1 MMESNDPET
10 RITTTEGSGNAGPEN
25 PNIDD
30 LLAKLERLETTVD
43 DEHERHKVRQT
54 IALVERMPGSRA
66 FTRRVSKYTTRDMA
80 ESFVGAVLF
89 SLPLLVEDGVFEIA
103 DYLTS
108 VTVGAIPPFFLAN
121 MAFVVVLTAGM
132 LYYTDFRDVQ
142 IHRPLFGII
151 PRRLIGVLVISLLT
165 AAMMMYMW
173 GRLAA
178 EDPTSFEIVGR
189 ITVIWAA
196 AAFGAALGDI
206 LPGESTGTDVSELL
220 ERPGSE
226 R

>member
-1 MMESNDPET
+1 MTESNGLEPGT
-10 RITTTEGSGNAGPEN
+10 KKGAGSENAGPED
-25 PNIDD
+25 PNIGD
-30 LLAKLERLETTVD
+30 LIAKLERLESTVD
-43 DEHERHKVRQT
+43 EGHERQKVRQT

-66 FTRRVSKYTTRDMA
+66 FTQRVSKYTTRDMA
-80 ESFVGAVLF
+80 EAFVGAVLF

-108 VTVGAIPPFFLAN
+108 VTVGAIPAFFLAN
-121 MAFVVVLTAGM
+121 VTFVVVLTAGM

-142 IHRPLFGII
+142 IHRPVFGII

-178 EDPTSFEIVGR
+178 EDPTSFETVGR

-220 ERPGSE
+220 DRSGSE

>member
-1 MMESNDPET
+1 MTEPNDSEMGTPHTES
-10 RITTTEGSGNAGPEN
+10 SGNAGPDD

-30 LLAKLERLETTVD
+30 LIAKLERLETTVD
-43 DEHERHKVRQT
+43 DDHERRKVRQT

-80 ESFVGAVLF
+80 EAFVGAVLF

-108 VTVGAIPPFFLAN
+108 VTIASVPPFFIAN
-121 MAFVVVLTAGM
+121 VVFVVVLTAGM

-142 IHRPLFGII
+142 IHRPVFGII
-151 PRRLIGVLVISLLT
+151 PRRLIGVLAISLLT
-165 AAMMMYMW
+165 ATLMMYMW

-178 EDPTSFEIVGR
+178 EDPTSFETVGR
-189 ITVIWAA
+189 VTVIWAA

-220 ERPGSE
+220 DRPDSE
-226 R
+226 T